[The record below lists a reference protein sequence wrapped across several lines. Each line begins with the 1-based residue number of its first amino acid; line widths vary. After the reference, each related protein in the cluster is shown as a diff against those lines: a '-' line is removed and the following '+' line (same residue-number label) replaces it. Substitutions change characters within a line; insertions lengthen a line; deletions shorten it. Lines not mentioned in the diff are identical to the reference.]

1 MYPSLSLSLACLHT
15 YVVLNTYT
23 HLYFGKDRANFLF
36 VFLIIPLQESA
47 REKSQKYKEGKFV
60 LERYMRYVSLLYIQ
74 IPFFFWLG
82 GWHPAGSFIYTVTIC
97 VSIYNRGRIVD
108 EIDFS
113 TEVYIDTRPS
123 VSDAEEWS
131 SETAKFVASFLQN
144 VVPNILTIRTD
155 ALLLYIYVWAV
166 YLFGTT
172 LALLVR
178 ISWTSSANVLLCYL
192 FHFPG
197 SYFSHIVS
205 SNFCKHW
212 VHEESHN
219 VVPAFLAVWFCLWFC

>member
-1 MYPSLSLSLACLHT
+1 MDTLEFTCNGMEFVFQCEHHSWSFRGEADALGNAYCSRHILLLLWSNRWVEICIPLSLSHACTHT
-15 YVVLNTYT
+15 LYVTHT

-60 LERYMRYVSLLYIQ
+60 LERYMRCLSFIHSNTLFLLA
-74 IPFFFWLG
+74 WRL
-82 GWHPAGSFIYTVTIC
+82 ASSCSFIYTVTIC

-155 ALLLYIYVWAV
+155 TLLLYIYVWAV

-172 LALLVR
+172 LAL
-178 ISWTSSANVLLCYL
+178 
-192 FHFPG
+192 
-197 SYFSHIVS
+197 
-205 SNFCKHW
+205 
-212 VHEESHN
+212 
-219 VVPAFLAVWFCLWFC
+219 

>member
-1 MYPSLSLSLACLHT
+1 MVWSLYFSVNITVGASEERLMLSGMHTVADIFCCSCGQIVGWKYVSLSLSLSLACLHT
-15 YVVLNTYT
+15 YIVLNTYT

-60 LERYMRYVSLLYIQ
+60 LERYMRHVSLLYIQ

-131 SETAKFVASFLQN
+131 SETANVIASFLQN
-144 VVPNILTIRTD
+144 VVPNILTERTD

-172 LALLVR
+172 LAL
-178 ISWTSSANVLLCYL
+178 
-192 FHFPG
+192 
-197 SYFSHIVS
+197 
-205 SNFCKHW
+205 
-212 VHEESHN
+212 
-219 VVPAFLAVWFCLWFC
+219 